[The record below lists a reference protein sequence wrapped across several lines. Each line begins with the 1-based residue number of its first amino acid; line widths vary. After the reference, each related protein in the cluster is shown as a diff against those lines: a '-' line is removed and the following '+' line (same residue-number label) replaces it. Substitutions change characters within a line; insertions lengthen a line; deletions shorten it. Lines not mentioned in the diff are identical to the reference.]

1 MLGNE
6 YKANITENF
15 IEVLREL
22 GEDENSEYMLRLKH
36 ELERYRRK
44 QALDTQS
51 SGQHNG
57 HASAYASA
65 CK

>member
-44 QALDTQS
+44 
-51 SGQHNG
+51 
-57 HASAYASA
+57 
-65 CK
+65 